1 MLVLAERIKKKYFRS
16 EKNQKID
23 KVSYYWLKNLENNK
37 ILAKRF
43 QSAELFAL

>member
-1 MLVLAERIKKKYFRS
+1 MLAERIKKKYFQS

-23 KVSYYWLKNLENNK
+23 KFNYYWLKNLEDNK
-37 ILAKRF
+37 ILTKRF